1 MNSTKAESPE
11 GALDRVCRTKT
22 PARLSDKDIAILRD
36 HAIQLRRANDT
47 LRADNEIL
55 RVAVEERRLENI
67 KAREDYENLEHHL
80 RRESKVNREQEAKIR
95 DLEAELRGNMGSDE
109 WQQMLLNKAAAAAGA
124 EGHRQ
129 DLAHLESQIEQL
141 LDQKRMSRVLVL
153 DWTNRLRDMRA
164 KAQRVRDAWGRWQEL
179 KVRSRP
185 KKISS
190 HALPSSDIFT
200 NCLSGDLSDL
210 ADRYSTRLGKAG
222 CWRTSLS
229 RRGAPTPR
237 GATNSPK

>member
-1 MNSTKAESPE
+1 MNSNKAESPE
-11 GALDRVCRTKT
+11 DAFDRVCRAKT

-80 RRESKVNREQEAKIR
+80 RRESKVTKEQETKIR

-109 WQQMLLNKAAAAAGA
+109 WQQMLLNKAAAAAVA

-129 DLAHLESQIEQL
+129 DLAHLERQIQQL
-141 LDQKRMSRVLVL
+141 LDHKRMSRVLVL
-153 DWTNRLRDMRA
+153 DWTNRLRDMRE
-164 KAQRVRDAWGRWQEL
+164 KAQRVRDAWGCWQEL
-179 KVRSRP
+179 KVRSHP
-185 KKISS
+185 TKISPC
-190 HALPSSDIFT
+190 ALPPSDIFI
-200 NCLSGDLSDL
+200 
-210 ADRYSTRLGKAG
+210 
-222 CWRTSLS
+222 RTGP
-229 RRGAPTPR
+229 GAI
-237 GATNSPK
+237 SPS